1 MQPWVMKPKGCNAG
15 TRGRQRKRQ
24 WGATGKHVDIVG
36 VRSSPATYALCGERP
51 ANVPRF
57 VISTS
62 GRDLF
67 PREISPRG
75 TRRNG
80 GEGKSSV
87 GRAGGCAH
95 PRINGQLMLLGVRS
109 SPATYAQPFQTKGDF
124 SSPEALRIF
133 LRIKRFR
140 NNEHPHSWPWPEC
153 LFQPKGALS

>member
-1 MQPWVMKPKGCNAG
+1 MQPCVMKPKGWNAG
-15 TRGRQRKRQ
+15 THGRQRKRQ

-36 VRSSPATYALCGERP
+36 VRPSPTTYALCGERP

-57 VISTS
+57 VIATS

-67 PREISPRG
+67 PPEISPRG

-133 LRIKRFR
+133 ARIKRFR
-140 NNEHPHSWPWPEC
+140 YNEHHTPGLCRSV